1 MASLRQLREQVRS
14 IQNIA
19 KITRAMEMVSAS
31 KLKRAQNRL
40 LAVRQ
45 VTQYLSTLM
54 ERVAPS
60 LAATNHPLTRAVPD
74 APRHLLIILGS
85 DTGLCGSYNERLAR
99 AALEV
104 LKREPRELTCVGVLG
119 KRADRMLRRTPYT
132 VVERWLGWAG
142 RPDPAR
148 AATLRE
154 FALARYRAGE
164 VDRVSFVYMRFKSSM
179 VYVPTV
185 EQLLPIA
192 VPTANESAYP
202 VEYIYEPTKERAL
215 ETLLEEWLRLKVWV
229 TLLEAF
235 TSEHSARMIAM
246 RNATDNASELMDE
259 LTLTRNKVRQATITR
274 ELAEIVG
281 TAEALK

>member
-1 MASLRQLREQVRS
+1 MASLRQLREQVKS

-31 KLKRAQNRL
+31 KLKRAQSRC

-54 ERVAPS
+54 ERMAPS
-60 LAATNHPLTRAVPD
+60 LAASNHPLTRAVPD
-74 APRHLLIILGS
+74 APRHLLLILGS

-99 AALEV
+99 TALEA
-104 LKREPRELTCVGVLG
+104 LKREPRELTRVGVLG

-154 FALARYRAGE
+154 CALTRYRAGE

-192 VPTANESAYP
+192 VPSTNDIAYP

-235 TSEHSARMIAM
+235 TSEHSARMLAM

-259 LTLTRNKVRQATITR
+259 LTLTRNKVRQASITR

>member
-1 MASLRQLREQVRS
+1 MASLRQLREQVKS

-60 LAATNHPLTRAVPD
+60 LAATDHPLTRAVPE

-85 DTGLCGSYNERLAR
+85 DTGLCGSYNERLVN
-99 AALEV
+99 AAL
-104 LKREPRELTCVGVLG
+104 GVLERQPRHATRVAVVG
-119 KRADRMLRRTPYT
+119 KRTERMLRRTPYT
-132 VVERWLGWAG
+132 ITERWLGWAG

-148 AATLRE
+148 AALIRAY
-154 FALARYRAGE
+154 ALKHFLEGGAE
-164 VDRVSFVYMRFKSSM
+164 VVSFAYMRFKSSM
-179 VYVPTV
+179 AYVPTV
-185 EQLLPIA
+185 EQLLPVA
-192 VPTANESAYP
+192 VPMAHETAYP
-202 VEYIYEPTKERAL
+202 SDYIYEPTTEQAL
-215 ETLLEEWLRLKVWV
+215 ASVLEEWLRLKVWV
-229 TLLEAF
+229 ALLEAF
-235 TSEHSARMIAM
+235 TSEHSARMITM
-246 RNATDNASELMDE
+246 RNATDNAGEIVNE
-259 LTLTRNKVRQATITR
+259 LTLTRNKVRQASITR